1 MTLKDFFTGQ
11 KSRFFW
17 LNIIAMVGVVVL
29 LITVTLY
36 GVDSYTHHGE
46 KITVPSVT
54 GMYSSKA
61 AQSLDEAGLAYEIVD
76 STYRKDMAPENV
88 VEQSPTAGN
97 FVKKGHIIYLTINQ
111 TKTPTIVLP
120 DIADNASLRDA
131 QAKLEALGIKTGP
144 MELIPGE
151 KDWVYGV
158 KYKGKKIFAGD
169 RIPSSATV
177 VLIVGNGDGS
187 ASADSTSKK
196 PAAETE
202 NEEPANE

>member
-1 MTLKDFFTGQ
+1 MTFKELFKVQ
-11 KSRFFW
+11 KIRFFW

-36 GVDSYTHHGE
+36 GIDSYTHHGE
-46 KITVPSVT
+46 KITVPSII
-54 GMYSSKA
+54 GMNSSKA
-61 AQSLDEAGLAYEIVD
+61 AQILDEAGLAYEIVD
-76 STYRKDMAPENV
+76 STYRKDMAPESV

-144 MELIPGE
+144 AELIPGE

-158 KYKGKKIFAGD
+158 KYKGRKISAGD
-169 RIPSSATV
+169 RIPSSATL
-177 VLIVGNGDGS
+177 VLIVGNGDS
-187 ASADSTSKK
+187 HTSADSASNKTA
-196 PAAETE
+196 AAES
-202 NEEPANE
+202 EEPANE